1 MPRER
6 IVTGQSEGEES
17 DRLDLS
23 LRPKRFAQYIGQAS
37 IVQRLQIAVEAARG
51 RNEPIDHILLHGPP
65 GLGKTTLAYVV
76 AAELGSTVHV
86 TSGPALAKPNDL
98 LTTLLNLQ
106 RGDVLFI
113 DEIHRLPVTVE
124 ESLYSAMEDF
134 RIEFK
139 EGEGT
144 HARLESENLEP
155 FTLVG
160 ATTRI
165 GLLTGAMRSR
175 FGLVSHLDFYDVTA
189 LQTILRQNC
198 GMLSLSFDET
208 ALAEL
213 ARRSR
218 GTPRIANKLLR
229 RVRDYA
235 AVKADGRLTTA
246 TVRDALKLEGVDDRG
261 LDELDRTFL
270 RVLIDFYAGGPAGI
284 EALAATMSE
293 EVDTLADVIEPYM
306 LQQGFITRTRQG
318 RRASKIAYE
327 HLGLKWS
334 PPKDANAG
342 PELFEE

>member
-6 IVTGQSEGEES
+6 IITGESEGEEG

-23 LRPKRFAQYIGQAS
+23 LRPRKFAQYIGQPS
-37 IVQRLQIAVEAARG
+37 TVMRLQIAVEAARG

-76 AAELGSTVHV
+76 AAELGANVHV
-86 TSGPALAKPNDL
+86 TSGPAMAKPNDL

-144 HARLESENLEP
+144 HARLESENIQP

-175 FGLVSHLDFYDVTA
+175 FGLVSHLDFYDVQA

-198 GMLSLSFDET
+198 GLLKLDFDEN

-235 AVKADGRLTTA
+235 AVKADGKLNTP
-246 TVRDALKLEGVDDRG
+246 VVKDALKLEGVDHRG

-293 EVDTLADVIEPYM
+293 EVDTLADVIEPYL
-306 LQQGFITRTRQG
+306 LQQGFVTRTRQG
-318 RRASKIAYE
+318 RRASKVAYE
-327 HLGLKWS
+327 HLNLKWS
-334 PPKDANAG
+334 PPKDAG
-342 PELFEE
+342 EEELFGE